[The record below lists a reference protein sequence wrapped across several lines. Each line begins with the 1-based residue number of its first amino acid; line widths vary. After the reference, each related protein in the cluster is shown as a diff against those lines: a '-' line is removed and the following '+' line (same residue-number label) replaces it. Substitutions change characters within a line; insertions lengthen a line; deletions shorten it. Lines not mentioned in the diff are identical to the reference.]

1 VSRRGPRPVN
11 ERLRGLLVM
20 LPWLAERQ
28 VVSTEEMAAHFD
40 IPVDDLVADLTLASM
55 CGISQ
60 DPRHLIDLYI
70 DEGMV
75 HFGIT
80 KYFERPLRLS
90 QPEVA
95 SLVVAAK
102 AASALPGADESGALS
117 RAIRKIE
124 AVLGADAVNTV
135 DVQIDLPETIPPLR
149 DAVADR
155 AVVVLEYW
163 TPDSGRTAR
172 RVVEPI
178 EVFSD
183 GPHWYLRG
191 IDRDQKAE
199 RTFRVD
205 RIAEWSRS
213 GEQHSAP
220 FTPRRDWFAD
230 APELP
235 DVTLVIAP
243 GWRWVVEPYPVR
255 SAEEQPDGSLRVRL
269 VVTNRR
275 WLERLLV
282 RLGTHGRVETPLDRR
297 AVGKDIAEVMLIR
310 YRMT

>member
-1 VSRRGPRPVN
+1 MSRRGPRPVN

-40 IPVDDLVADLTLASM
+40 LPVDDLVADLTLASM

-80 KYFERPLRLS
+80 KYFERPLRLG
-90 QPEVA
+90 PHEAA

-102 AASALPGADESGALS
+102 AAQGLPGADESGALS

-124 AVLGADAVNTV
+124 AVLGSDAVDTV
-135 DVQIDLPETIPPLR
+135 DVAIDLPETVPPLR
-149 DAVADR
+149 DAVAR
-155 AVVVLEYW
+155 HAVVSLEYW
-163 TPDSGRTAR
+163 TPDSGRTTT

-178 EVFSD
+178 ELFSD

-191 IDRDQKAE
+191 IDRSQRAE
-199 RTFRVD
+199 RTYRVD
-205 RIAEWSRS
+205 RIAEWSLT
-213 GEQHSAP
+213 GETHTTP
-220 FTPRRDWFAD
+220 FAPRRDWFAD
-230 APELP
+230 SPELP
-235 DVTLVIAP
+235 DVVIVVAP

-255 SAEEQPDGSLRVRL
+255 SVEELDDGSIRVRL
-269 VVTNRR
+269 VVTSRR

-282 RLGTHGRVETPLDRR
+282 RLGPHGRVEAPIDRR
-297 AVGKDIAEVMLIR
+297 AVGKDAAELMLIR
-310 YRMT
+310 YRTT